1 MISRSS
7 FRTGSEA
14 TLARSWV
21 SVFSAEVT
29 RIYAVRNWTGQSC
42 KQVKDEL
49 GWAGF
54 QVRSDLAIRRHQALV
69 NCAFSFSAGPEGLGP
84 QT

>member
-1 MISRSS
+1 LISRSS

-49 GWAGF
+49 GWAAQG
-54 QVRSDLAIRRHQALV
+54 
-69 NCAFSFSAGPEGLGP
+69 NSAGPEGLGP